1 MSNEFEETGFMTGDS
16 GGDTATGTGAVPWH
30 QRSRAWSV
38 TLWRQ
43 RSGARFA
50 ALWLGIFTATTGLFL
65 LRFLVSVPVGMA
77 DQGDGARIMCG
88 LGVQPV
94 TGGYARYDSYA
105 YFQFAPSKLCG
116 HVVYPSSQHLLLVA
130 ARWLTAV
137 LGLPGPVNLVAL
149 GLISCVLAGIAI
161 ASLATGLRIHRIGQ
175 IIVAVALW
183 LIVADSVFFDYFAS
197 PFSEGAALLGLLL
210 VAAGCVYL
218 RRGPVATGA
227 GLVLAT
233 AGGYLAAMS
242 KQEYQLLVI
251 PVAATLLLAAISVPG
266 TRPGRAWRRHLLN
279 VRFASAAL
287 AAGLLLWSGVA
298 SMYSSDTSPYM
309 KLLQQEDVVDTI
321 FNSILLPGTDNTA
334 ALRALGLP
342 VSWERYAGGD
352 FWSNP
357 SPASDPLYPRYVNR
371 LTDAN
376 LVHFYATHPEYLLGI
391 GQHAASLALQL
402 RVAYLGNYAPSADMP
417 PGALD
422 NRVTVVSGLVSGV
435 SGLGLVWLV
444 PLWLVMILS
453 ARTAWRRRFLA
464 PWRADA
470 AVLLLCLTGCAAVA
484 FIPAAYFDG
493 AETVKHMAGMNL
505 ATALTIPVCLAVFA
519 SLLNEPIGA
528 PERTQEAPA
537 LPLPSP
543 AVLS

>member
-1 MSNEFEETGFMTGDS
+1 MGDS

-30 QRSRAWSV
+30 QRSRAWFAE
-38 TLWRQ
+38 LWRQ
-43 RSGARFA
+43 RSGVRFA
-50 ALWLGIFTATTGLFL
+50 ALWLGIFTATTGLFM
-65 LRFLVSVPVGMA
+65 LRFLLAVPVGMA
-77 DQGDGARIMCG
+77 DQGDGARLMCG
-88 LGVQPV
+88 LGVEPV

-116 HVVYPSSQHLLLVA
+116 HVTYPSSQHLLLVA
-130 ARWLTAV
+130 AQWLTSV
-137 LGLPGPVNLVAL
+137 LGLPGTVNLVAL
-149 GLISCVLAGIAI
+149 GLISCVIAGNAI
-161 ASLATGLRIHRIGQ
+161 ASLAAGLRIHRAGQ
-175 IIVAVALW
+175 ILVAVALW

-218 RRGPVATGA
+218 RQGPVATGA

-251 PVAATLLLAAISVPG
+251 PVAATLVLAAISVPS
-266 TRPGRAWRRHLLN
+266 TRPGRAGRRHLLN
-279 VRFASAAL
+279 VRFASATV
-287 AAGLLLWSGVA
+287 AAGLLLLSGA
-298 SMYSSDTSPYM
+298 MSMYSSYTSPYT

-321 FNSILLPGTDNTA
+321 FNSILTPGTDNPA

-357 SPASDPLYPRYVNR
+357 SPASDPLYPRYVNQ

-376 LVHFYATHPEYLLGI
+376 LAHFYATHPEYLLGI

-422 NRVTVVSGLVSGV
+422 NRVTLVSGLVSGV
-435 SGLGLVWLV
+435 SGLGLLWLV
-444 PLWLVMILS
+444 PLWLAMLLV
-453 ARTAWRRRFLA
+453 ARTAWRRRLREL
-464 PWRADA
+464 WRADA
-470 AVLLLCLTGCAAVA
+470 AIRLLCMTGCAAVA
-484 FIPAAYFDG
+484 FTPAAYFDG
-493 AETVKHMAGMNL
+493 AETTKHMAGMNL
-505 ATALTIPVCLAVFA
+505 ATALTVPVCLAVLA
-519 SLLNEPIGA
+519 SLLNDSIGEPQ
-528 PERTQEAPA
+528 RKQEAPA
-537 LPLPSP
+537 MPKPEP
-543 AVLS
+543 AVLSHTDATA